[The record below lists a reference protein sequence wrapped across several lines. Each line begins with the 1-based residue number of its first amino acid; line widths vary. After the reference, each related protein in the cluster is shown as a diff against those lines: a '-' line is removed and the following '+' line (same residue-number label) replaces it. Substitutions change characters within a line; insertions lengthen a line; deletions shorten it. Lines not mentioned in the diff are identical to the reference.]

1 MSGETYSIYVKVDST
16 QARKATEDL
25 DDLAKTSV
33 SVEVSLKNL
42 GKSSSDASNK
52 IADATKAV
60 KQLGNEYRN
69 TAGIIDSSGIG
80 AKLGMAMGNIVKEAK
95 QQRPEWYIKQQS
107 EWIQKLGKSA
117 ESSVLWITKLS
128 SASASASGALE
139 NIDASMHKAAGGMNT
154 LSSAAKNLHSAF
166 VLVVG
171 IEMAR
176 ALREGV
182 NALKDAADAYT
193 DLKSQLDLATYSQDE
208 LNKAFTAS
216 IDIANRYYKRVE
228 DVASAYAKFNPI
240 VASLGRNTDDTAK
253 IVSSLSASLLISSKS
268 TVDASESFRQFA
280 QAISGPNVQME
291 EMNTLIDSNQA
302 LWRGLQ
308 REFPGLIA
316 KYGTLKEAISKQA
329 LTNEMLIDAT
339 IRLGGEFEALAARKV
354 PTITNAMTV
363 LHNSFVQYVGEVDDA
378 SGASTAFAGII
389 LDLAEALRNA
399 EGSKLGDFMQ
409 RLAQAMAGANG
420 IAAELGDRLKLIAA
434 LMNGIS
440 NPKGVMEAY
449 AEVMGLN
456 ADPRL
461 MAMGQGKIPIDELA
475 AARKPTTQPQ
485 LTPKGTK
492 TDAKQAAKDAKDAEA
507 AFKALIDA
515 QISAAS
521 NSEKI
526 FAANSANIKKRY
538 ELEADQIE
546 GLAELKIRATKSE
559 TMRVAIAEEAQ
570 AKIIESI
577 NRETELRQAGLDKEI
592 ETTATKLAGVQQE
605 MDAADAHKLK
615 QAERIELTTRQAELE
630 TELSV
635 KRAERTQIE
644 LDAIGKIQ
652 NADQKLAE
660 ARQQANEA
668 LVKEEA
674 LRQLEIMSSN
684 LEYAKEMATGLADAF
699 GEVGAAIGGMSVA
712 MAEYDKQSA
721 TIEIAR
727 KEAVA
732 NAEGD
737 QKRIAEINDDAAKKQ
752 SRAQIKSYG
761 DMTKAAQGFFK
772 KGTAGYEAMGAA
784 SKVFRAFEM
793 AQSAMS
799 FAQQLGDMNKLFGS
813 FETMLKEMGILSD
826 INRTKEVV
834 NAQIAGNAK
843 AAEGAANQ
851 GSSGDPYTAFARV
864 AAWVALMASIGFMV
878 GGAGGS
884 GAQGVS
890 VTDIQKKQD
899 EEFQKRTA
907 TMLGSS
913 ESSTSILDALEIL
926 AENSTND
933 LDYTK
938 GMARNMELLV
948 GSIESLSTAI
958 ATSFNFDVSKLN
970 LGTVSNPR
978 LKHVGLPADPLMG
991 AIVGGIIGGTKVNR
1005 SLIDQ
1010 GIHIFE
1016 QTLGSIIDA
1025 GVVKASQY
1033 ANVLVTKTDKA
1044 LFGMFSST
1052 SQKIERET
1060 SKLDPVLK
1068 SALGQ
1073 VLDNA
1078 YATLIDAGEFLGKG
1092 SKEFANVLKN
1102 YTIKNEDLKLG
1113 KNAEKNAE
1121 KIRAWVSSE
1130 LDRLVETAVPELKEF
1145 RRAGEGMFETSIRVA
1160 DGVAQAEQELMML
1173 GMTAIKYTDIVSDQK
1188 DQIDIGTEITRQ
1200 TILAQADLSKGT
1212 RQYVEELKGSA
1223 KDVASAYGQIAN
1235 ISATLRGAGFGEIDV
1250 DKTMINAAG
1259 GLSEFEAAMESFR
1272 QNFMTD
1278 AQRVN
1283 ADTVELA
1290 QAFGKLGY
1298 EMPKSKDEFF
1308 KIALGMDKT
1317 TEEGKKLF
1325 GQFMKLNPAFSEL
1338 TDAAKELADAQAE
1351 AQQKILDGLQK
1362 NVDSA
1367 FSSMQKAYQD
1377 LQKVQDRFLN
1387 YSKNIRAYLDE
1398 LTGGKSA
1405 YISPEERYRIAR
1417 QEFQRVSTLAAT
1429 GNESALTE
1437 ITKAGKD
1444 FLDASREYNASSQQF
1459 QDDFSSVTSALEA
1472 SAGYA
1477 EAQANLVENQ
1487 LRVAESSYSAL
1498 VAINT
1503 NTIGVQSAISA
1514 LNATMAAYAAAVGA
1528 LAAGKITSTPG
1539 VITTGGGEV
1548 VYNPAAPVGSPTN
1561 PIPVARP
1568 TLVRPIARAIGGTM
1582 PAGVSLV
1589 GEYGPELISSGGGYV
1604 STAGATANFFKTIK
1618 DAVVITSAEQTAL
1631 LKEQIGELQ
1640 ALVRLQSAANRELI
1654 TQLSEIRNETAE
1666 STRIA
1671 KVEASA

>member
-1 MSGETYSIYVKVDST
+1 M
-16 QARKATEDL
+16 
-25 DDLAKTSV
+25 
-33 SVEVSLKNL
+33 
-42 GKSSSDASNK
+42 
-52 IADATKAV
+52 
-60 KQLGNEYRN
+60 
-69 TAGIIDSSGIG
+69 
-80 AKLGMAMGNIVKEAK
+80 
-95 QQRPEWYIKQQS
+95 
-107 EWIQKLGKSA
+107 
-117 ESSVLWITKLS
+117 
-128 SASASASGALE
+128 
-139 NIDASMHKAAGGMNT
+139 
-154 LSSAAKNLHSAF
+154 LH
-166 VLVVG
+166 
-171 IEMAR
+171 
-176 ALREGV
+176 
-182 NALKDAADAYT
+182 
-193 DLKSQLDLATYSQDE
+193 
-208 LNKAFTAS
+208 
-216 IDIANRYYKRVE
+216 
-228 DVASAYAKFNPI
+228 
-240 VASLGRNTDDTAK
+240 
-253 IVSSLSASLLISSKS
+253 
-268 TVDASESFRQFA
+268 
-280 QAISGPNVQME
+280 
-291 EMNTLIDSNQA
+291 
-302 LWRGLQ
+302 W
-308 REFPGLIA
+308 
-316 KYGTLKEAISKQA
+316 
-329 LTNEMLIDAT
+329 
-339 IRLGGEFEALAARKV
+339 
-354 PTITNAMTV
+354 
-363 LHNSFVQYVGEVDDA
+363 
-378 SGASTAFAGII
+378 
-389 LDLAEALRNA
+389 
-399 EGSKLGDFMQ
+399 
-409 RLAQAMAGANG
+409 
-420 IAAELGDRLKLIAA
+420 
-434 LMNGIS
+434 
-440 NPKGVMEAY
+440 
-449 AEVMGLN
+449 
-456 ADPRL
+456 
-461 MAMGQGKIPIDELA
+461 
-475 AARKPTTQPQ
+475 
-485 LTPKGTK
+485 
-492 TDAKQAAKDAKDAEA
+492 
-507 AFKALIDA
+507 
-515 QISAAS
+515 
-521 NSEKI
+521 
-526 FAANSANIKKRY
+526 
-538 ELEADQIE
+538 
-546 GLAELKIRATKSE
+546 
-559 TMRVAIAEEAQ
+559 
-570 AKIIESI
+570 
-577 NRETELRQAGLDKEI
+577 
-592 ETTATKLAGVQQE
+592 
-605 MDAADAHKLK
+605 
-615 QAERIELTTRQAELE
+615 
-630 TELSV
+630 
-635 KRAERTQIE
+635 
-644 LDAIGKIQ
+644 
-652 NADQKLAE
+652 LAE

-684 LEYAKEMATGLADAF
+684 LEYAKEMATGLAEAF

-727 KEAVA
+727 KEAVDK
-732 NAEGD
+732 AEGD
-737 QKRIAEINDDAAKKQ
+737 QKRITEINDDATKKQ
-752 SRAQIKSYG
+752 AKAQIKSYG

-799 FAQQLGDMNKLFGS
+799 FAKQLGDMNKLFGS

-834 NAQIAGNAK
+834 NAQISGNAK

-884 GAQGVS
+884 GSQGVS
-890 VTDIQKKQD
+890 VADIQKQQD
-899 EEFQKRTA
+899 DAFQKSTA

-913 ESSTSILDALEIL
+913 ESSTSILDALEIV

-958 ATSFNFDVSKLN
+958 STNFNFDVSKLN
-970 LGTVSNPR
+970 LGSTSSSNAP
-978 LKHVGLPADPLMG
+978 GFDP
-991 AIVGGIIGGTKVNR
+991 ISKIIWGGSKTSR
-1005 SLIDQ
+1005 DLIDQ

-1025 GVVKASQY
+1025 GMVKASQY
-1033 ANVLVTKTDKA
+1033 ANVLVTKTDKT

-1092 SKEFANVLKN
+1092 AKEFSNSLKDF
-1102 YTIKNEDLKLG
+1102 TIKEKDLGLG

-1121 KIRAWVSSE
+1121 KIRAWMSSE

-1173 GMTAIKYTDIVSDQK
+1173 GMTAIKYTDIISDQK

-1200 TILAQADLSKGT
+1200 TILAQADLSEGT
-1212 RQYVEELKGSA
+1212 RKYVEELKGSA

-1325 GQFMKLNPAFSEL
+1325 GQFMKLNPAFSDL

-1367 FSSMQKAYQD
+1367 FSTMQKAYQD
-1377 LQKVQDRFLN
+1377 LQKVQERFLN

-1405 YISPEERYRIAR
+1405 FISPEERYRIAK
-1417 QEFQRVSTLAAT
+1417 QEFQRISALAAA
-1429 GNESALTE
+1429 GDESALTE

-1459 QDDFSSVTSALEA
+1459 QDDFASVTGALEA
-1472 SAGYA
+1472 SASYA
-1477 EAQANLVENQ
+1477 EAQAFLAENQ
-1487 LRVAESSYSAL
+1487 LRIAESSYSAL
-1498 VAINT
+1498 IAINNST
-1503 NTIGVQSAISA
+1503 LGVFSAISA
-1514 LNATMAAYAAAVGA
+1514 LNSTMAAYAAAVA
-1528 LAAGKITSTPG
+1528 SLAAGKITSTPG
-1539 VITTGGGEV
+1539 VITTGSGEV
-1548 VYNPAAPVGSPTN
+1548 VYNPVAPVGSPTN

-1666 STRIA
+1666 STRIS

>member
-1 MSGETYSIYVKVDST
+1 MSDQYSITLKVDST
-16 QARKATEDL
+16 QVKKATEELKRLGVISD
-25 DDLAKTSV
+25 ATEV
-33 SVEVSLKNL
+33 SVKKL
-42 GKSSSDASNK
+42 GDAS
-52 IADATKAV
+52 
-60 KQLGNEYRN
+60 
-69 TAGIIDSSGIG
+69 
-80 AKLGMAMGNIVKEAK
+80 K
-95 QQRPEWYIKQQS
+95 QQAEWTD
-107 EWIQKLGKSA
+107 KLSASAKSH
-117 ESSVLWITKLS
+117 VLWITKLS
-128 SASASASGALE
+128 GSSQSAAISTQ
-139 NIDASMHKAAGGMNT
+139 T
-154 LSSAAKNLHSAF
+154 LSNAMRSADDSTRKAVGAFESLDNAAKSVGKAF
-166 VLVVG
+166 VFFIG
-171 IEMAR
+171 IEVIR
-176 ALREGV
+176 FLRETAV
-182 NALKDAADAYT
+182 NTAQAADAYK
-193 DLKSQLDLATYSQDE
+193 DMKVRLDLATNSQQE
-208 LNKAFTAS
+208 MNQAFKDSYA
-216 IDIANRYYKRVE
+216 IANKYYTSVT

-240 VASLGRNTDDTAK
+240 VVGLGRSSSDTAK
-253 IVSSLSASLLISSKS
+253 IVSSLSASLLISGNN
-268 TVDASESFRQFA
+268 TVDAAETFRQFA
-280 QAISGPNVQME
+280 QAISGPKIQME
-291 EMNTLIDSNQA
+291 EMNTIIDSNQA

-308 REFPGLIA
+308 RQFPDIIA
-316 KYGTLKEAISKQA
+316 KYGSLKEAISKQA
-329 LTNEMLIDAT
+329 ISNEMLINAT
-339 IRLGGEFEALAARKV
+339 IALGDEFEALAARRV
-354 PTITNAMTV
+354 PTIANAITI
-363 LHNSFVQYVGEVDDA
+363 LKNNFIEYIGAADQA
-378 SGASTAFAGII
+378 SGASADLSQFI
-389 LDLAEALRNA
+389 LDLADSLKTADGQGNALA
-399 EGSKLGDFMQ
+399 ETLKFITQSLAGGKGAVSEYIDMINSLSDAYLALTGRQ
-409 RLAQAMAGANG
+409 AQAGA
-420 IAAELGDRLKLIAA
+420 
-434 LMNGIS
+434 
-440 NPKGVMEAY
+440 
-449 AEVMGLN
+449 
-456 ADPRL
+456 ADPEIAKL
-461 MAMGQGKIPIDELA
+461 MQMGAGNVPIDQLA
-475 AARKPTTQPQ
+475 APRKPTTQPA
-485 LTPKGTK
+485 LTPKGSGVDSK
-492 TDAKQAAKDAKDAEA
+492 AAAKEAKDALE
-507 AFKALIDA
+507 AFKAQIAA
-515 QISAAS
+515 QISAAE
-521 NSEKI
+521 NAEKI
-526 FAANSANIKKRY
+526 FAAQMNNRKKRY
-538 ELEADQIE
+538 EIEADQIK
-546 GLAELKIRATKSE
+546 GIAELQIRATKSE
-559 TMRVAIAEEAQ
+559 ALRISIAEEAQ
-570 AKIIESI
+570 TKIVDAI
-577 NRETELRQAGLDKEI
+577 NQETNLRQESLQKEM
-592 ETTATKLAGVQQE
+592 EVTQAKLAGVQQE
-605 MDAADAHKLK
+605 LDAADAHKLK
-615 QAERIELTTRQAELE
+615 QAERLELTTKQAELE
-630 TELSV
+630 TELAV
-635 KRAERTQIE
+635 KRQEQVQIE
-644 LDAIGKIQ
+644 LDAIGQIQ
-652 NADQKLAE
+652 SAERDLAE

-668 LVKEEA
+668 MVKEEA

-684 LEYAKEMATGLADAF
+684 LEYAKEMATGLAEAF

-712 MAEYDKQSA
+712 LAEYDKQSA

-727 KEAVA
+727 KEAVDE
-732 NAEGD
+732 AEGN

-799 FAQQLGDMNKLFGS
+799 FAKQLGDMNKLFGS

-834 NAQIAGNAK
+834 NAQISGNAK

-884 GAQGVS
+884 GSQGVS
-890 VTDIQKKQD
+890 VADIQKQQD
-899 EEFQKRTA
+899 DAFQKSTA

-913 ESSTSILDALEIL
+913 ESSTSILDALEIV

-958 ATSFNFDVSKLN
+958 STNFNFDVSKLN
-970 LGTVSNPR
+970 LGSTSSSNAP
-978 LKHVGLPADPLMG
+978 GFDP
-991 AIVGGIIGGTKVNR
+991 ISKIIWGGSKTSR
-1005 SLIDQ
+1005 DLIDQ

-1025 GVVKASQY
+1025 GMVKASQY
-1033 ANVLVTKTDKA
+1033 ANVLVTKTDKT

-1092 SKEFANVLKN
+1092 AKEFSNSLKDF
-1102 YTIKNEDLKLG
+1102 TIKEKDLGLG

-1121 KIRAWVSSE
+1121 KIRAWMSSE

-1173 GMTAIKYTDIVSDQK
+1173 GMTAIKYTDIISDQK

-1200 TILAQADLSKGT
+1200 TILAQADLSEGT
-1212 RQYVEELKGSA
+1212 RKYVEELKGSA

-1325 GQFMKLNPAFSEL
+1325 GQFMKLNPAFSDL

-1367 FSSMQKAYQD
+1367 FSTMQKAYQD
-1377 LQKVQDRFLN
+1377 LQKVQERFLN

-1405 YISPEERYRIAR
+1405 FISPEERYRIAK
-1417 QEFQRVSTLAAT
+1417 QEFQRISALAAA
-1429 GNESALTE
+1429 GDESALTE

-1459 QDDFSSVTSALEA
+1459 QDDFASVTGALEA
-1472 SAGYA
+1472 SASYA
-1477 EAQANLVENQ
+1477 EAQAFLAENQ
-1487 LRVAESSYSAL
+1487 LRIAESSHSAL
-1498 VAINT
+1498 IAINNST
-1503 NTIGVQSAISA
+1503 LGVFSAISA
-1514 LNATMAAYAAAVGA
+1514 LNSTMAAYAAAVA
-1528 LAAGKITSTPG
+1528 SLAAGKITSTPG
-1539 VITTGGGEV
+1539 VITTGSGEV
-1548 VYNPAAPVGSPTN
+1548 VYNPVAPVGSPTN